1 MENTGGRL
9 VGSVCIVCMYNGE
22 GESGKMV
29 GSPLDMSILGPL
41 GRDVQQET

>member
-29 GSPLDMSILGPL
+29 GSPLDMSVLGPL